1 MKAFLLAAGHGTRLR
16 PLTDNLPKCLLPIQ
30 GVSMLE
36 IWLEV
41 CRRNGIDELLIN
53 LHAHADAV
61 REELNRHHHEN
72 GLKVQLSEEKS
83 LLGSAGTLRLNRD
96 WVKSESEFWVLYADV
111 LTNLDLRKMMEFHR
125 RDRPAATLGLYQVSD
140 PKRCGVVMFDEKNV
154 ILEFVEKPENPKSHW
169 AFSGVLVGTRELLDE
184 IPPDLPVDLGFSVL
198 PKLAGRML
206 AYPINDY
213 LLDIGTPENY
223 QMAQKSWPGWSAR
236 SNGKDACDR
245 N

>member
-16 PLTDNLPKCLLPIQ
+16 PLTDDRPKCLLPIQ

-41 CRRNGIDELLIN
+41 CRRNGIDELLVN
-53 LHAHADAV
+53 LHAHADVV
-61 REELNRHHHEN
+61 REELSRHHHEN

-96 WVKSESEFWVLYADV
+96 WVKSEPEFWILYADV
-111 LTNLDLRKMMEFHR
+111 LTNLNLGKMMDFHR
-125 RDRPAATLGLYQVSD
+125 ERHPAATMGLYEVNQ
-140 PKRCGVVMFDEKNV
+140 PQRCGVVAFDKNNV
-154 ILEFVEKPENPKSHW
+154 VLEFVEKPLHPKTRW
-169 AFSGVLVGTRELLDE
+169 AFSGILIGTRQLLDE

-206 AYPINDY
+206 AYPIDDY
-213 LLDIGTPENY
+213 LLDIGTPETY
-223 QMAQKSWPGWSAR
+223 EEAQRTWPGWPTS
-236 SNGKDACDR
+236 SDR
-245 N
+245 RDIRERC